1 MKAQRALG
9 VGAAADQSFAAVR
22 TLYWLNGKTV
32 DAGNGLG
39 ERDPLFR
46 FHLYL
51 FPMISAFFSV
61 TWLGRGGRFLI
72 LLGCV
77 LGGAPLALAQQ
88 FTVTPG
94 RASALYVPGETI
106 SWEVSITGTAAMR
119 NPEYKIKPG
128 GLDIA
133 SWTAL
138 TLTNGKATISTP
150 ASTTPGWVLLELRG
164 TDASSATVSGYG
176 GALISPEQITPAS
189 TVPADFDTFWA
200 DKIAELEAV
209 PMNPVVTAGVSGR
222 AGVDYALITMDNIR
236 GTHIQGQ
243 LARPTTG
250 TKFPAVLVL
259 QWAGV
264 YALDKTWVTS
274 RAASGWLALNIQP
287 HDIAVAESASYYTDL
302 NNGALNGYY
311 RIGNEDKETS
321 YFLRMYLS
329 CYRAVEYLASRP
341 DWDGKTIVVLG
352 ASQGGQQSLLAAALN
367 ARVTTVLAEVPAG
380 SDQWGLDV
388 GRLPSFPT
396 QLYQAWD
403 RDLAKVRAACL
414 YYDIVH
420 FAPKIRCPVLIGAGL
435 IDTIV
440 PAPGLYASYN
450 QIPGGK
456 EIVPMPQEGH
466 STTHAAYNTRANAWL
481 NEIRL
486 GQAPT
491 ITTPPVSAAVA
502 LGAPVEF
509 SVVASGGTV
518 YSYQW
523 QRDGVDIPGANADH
537 LRFTATTAGTSQ
549 YTCAVRSPGGLTLSP
564 AATLTVA
571 QAAPVVIWSAPA
583 AITYGTALSATEL
596 AATADMPGTFTY
608 TPAAGT
614 VLPAGTAQTLRVTFT
629 PTDTRNY
636 TTVTVPVTITV
647 NPAPLLVVADD
658 KAKVQSVANPPLTCT
673 YVGFVQGETSAV
685 LDQLPVLST
694 TALATSPVGT
704 YPITLTGGADDNY
717 TLTLQTGTLTVV
729 ATAAPPRL
737 DASPVALTVNAGIP
751 AQFSVTMTS
760 TVTLVYQWQVSTNGG
775 TTWAAVTNGT
785 VYAGVGTDALSVLKP
800 TAVMKGNQ
808 YRCVITDGINP
819 AVTTTAATLTVKW
832 SQFFALS
839 ARAPVG
845 TGDQTLFLGFVYAG
859 GGKPTMIRGVGP
871 GLVKGDANLAGQV
884 LADPVLTLNEL
895 QTVNN
900 VAQFVA
906 IASNDN
912 WGGAEEIRTKMS
924 ALGMGALDDSSAD
937 AVMLTTPTRAVYTAQ
952 ISGANQTTGLALA
965 EVYDANFSDKAKR
978 LTALSVRNQV
988 GTGSSMLIA
997 GLVVSGDAPKR
1008 VIIRGVGPG
1017 LVPTVA
1023 ASAVLAN
1030 PTLQLNKLNTAT
1042 MTWSVVVANDDW
1054 GGSAELATAMSQ
1066 AGMGALATDSKD
1078 AVLLIELQPGIY
1090 TAQVSGV
1097 GDTTGIGLVEVYEA
1111 P

>member
-1 MKAQRALG
+1 M
-9 VGAAADQSFAAVR
+9 
-22 TLYWLNGKTV
+22 
-32 DAGNGLG
+32 
-39 ERDPLFR
+39 
-46 FHLYL
+46 
-51 FPMISAFFSV
+51 
-61 TWLGRGGRFLI
+61 
-72 LLGCV
+72 

-106 SWEVSITGTAAMR
+106 NWEVAVNGTVAMR

-133 SWTAL
+133 SWSAL

-150 ASTTPGWVLLELRG
+150 AGTTPGWVLLELRG
-164 TDASSATVSGYG
+164 TDASNATVSGFG
-176 GALISPEQITPAS
+176 GALISPELITPAS
-189 TVPADFDTFWA
+189 TMPADFDTFWA
-200 DKIAELEAV
+200 EKIAELEAV

-222 AGVDYALITMDNIR
+222 TGVDYALITMDNIR

-380 SDQWGLDV
+380 SDQWGPDV
-388 GRLPSFPT
+388 GRLPSFPS

-435 IDTIV
+435 IDTVV

-509 SVVASGGTV
+509 SVVATGGTV

-549 YTCAVRSPGGLTLSP
+549 YICAVRSPGGLKLSP

-571 QAAPVVIWSAPA
+571 QAAPVVTWPAPA

-658 KAKVQSVANPPLTCT
+658 KAKVQSAVNPPLTCT

-694 TALATSPVGT
+694 TALVASPVGT

-717 TLTLQTGTLTVV
+717 TITLQTGTLTVV

-737 DASPVALTVNAGIP
+737 DASPVARTVNAGIP
-751 AQFSVTMTS
+751 AQFSVTATS

-775 TTWAAVTNGT
+775 TTWADVDDGS
-785 VYAGVGTDALSVLKP
+785 VYAGVGTDALTVLKP
-800 TAVMKGNQ
+800 TAVMKGYQ
-808 YRCVITDGINP
+808 YRCVINDGVNP
-819 AVTTTAATLTVKW
+819 AVTTTAATLTVQW
-832 SQFFALS
+832 SQFSALS
-839 ARAPVG
+839 ARALVG
-845 TGDQTLFLGFVYAG
+845 TGDQTLIMGFVYAG
-859 GGKPTMIRGVGP
+859 GGKPTMVRGVGP
-871 GLVKGDANLAGQV
+871 GLLKGDNPLSAAEI

-895 QTVNN
+895 QTIDNT
-900 VAQFVA
+900 ARFVA

-912 WGGAEEIRTKMS
+912 WGGTDELRTKMS
-924 ALGMGALDDSSAD
+924 ALGMGALDDTSAD

-988 GTGSSMLIA
+988 GTGSGVLIV
-997 GLVVSGDAPKR
+997 GFVIDGDAPKKL
-1008 VIIRGVGPG
+1008 IIRGVGPG
-1017 LVPTVA
+1017 LLKDNPNLA
-1023 ASAVLAN
+1023 GQALAN
-1030 PTLQLNKLNTAT
+1030 PTLQLHKLNTT
-1042 MTWSVVVANDDW
+1042 TQTWSVVGANDDW
-1054 GGSAELATAMSQ
+1054 GGTAELTAAMKA
-1066 AGMGALATDSKD
+1066 AGMGALDADSKD
-1078 AVLLIELQPGIY
+1078 AVLLRELSPGVY

-1097 GDTTGIGLVEVYEA
+1097 GDTTGLGLVEIYEA